1 MHRIDPTSL
10 REEFPALQQ
19 RPGLVYLDSAS
30 TALRPRSVVEAVRT
44 FASHDYAK
52 PYRSAHAL
60 GETATRALEAS
71 RARVQRFL
79 GAAETREIIF
89 VRGTTEALNLVA
101 ATFGRAKVGPG
112 DEILVTGLEHHSN
125 LVPWQVLCQER
136 HAVLRVAPLTSAG
149 GVDLPALREL
159 LSDRTRIVA
168 VAHVSNALGTVLP
181 IREIAKLARER
192 SAWTVVDGAQ
202 AAPHLPVNV
211 RELGVDFYAASG
223 HKLYGPGGIGILYAR
238 APLLDDVPPY
248 QTGGDMV
255 QSVKLESASYAE
267 LPWRFEAGTANVEGA
282 VGLAAALDFLDGLGR
297 DAVEAHEAELLER
310 ARGKLAEVPR
320 VRLLGPEGE
329 CASLLAFDAEGVH
342 PHDLATVLDQEGV
355 AIRAGHLCAQPAL
368 RALGL
373 AAAARASFGVF
384 NSASDVDALAAA
396 VGAACKAFR

>member
-1 MHRIDPTSL
+1 
-10 REEFPALQQ
+10 
-19 RPGLVYLDSAS
+19 
-30 TALRPRSVVEAVRT
+30 
-44 FASHDYAK
+44 
-52 PYRSAHAL
+52 
-60 GETATRALEAS
+60 
-71 RARVQRFL
+71 
-79 GAAETREIIF
+79 
-89 VRGTTEALNLVA
+89 
-101 ATFGRAKVGPG
+101 
-112 DEILVTGLEHHSN
+112 
-125 LVPWQVLCQER
+125 
-136 HAVLRVAPLTSAG
+136 
-149 GVDLPALREL
+149 
-159 LSDRTRIVA
+159 
-168 VAHVSNALGTVLP
+168 
-181 IREIAKLARER
+181 
-192 SAWTVVDGAQ
+192 
-202 AAPHLPVNV
+202 
-211 RELGVDFYAASG
+211 
-223 HKLYGPGGIGILYAR
+223 
-238 APLLDDVPPY
+238 
-248 QTGGDMV
+248 MV

-320 VRLLGPEGE
+320 MRLLGPEGE